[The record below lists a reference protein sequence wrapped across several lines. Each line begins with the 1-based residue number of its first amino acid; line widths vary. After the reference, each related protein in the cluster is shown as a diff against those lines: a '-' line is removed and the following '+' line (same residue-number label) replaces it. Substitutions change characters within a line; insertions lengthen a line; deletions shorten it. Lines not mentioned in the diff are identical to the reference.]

1 MSSLDEKAFLAAV
14 ETARTKAEED
24 EDADRKREKKT
35 KKVTL
40 APADPPIVTSPPASQ
55 KPSTSS
61 SSSSSS
67 SSSNGSNSTSPLT
80 ATGARLSEWG
90 KLKDKRIEE
99 ARKKII
105 AEREEKE
112 LANAS
117 FKPDL
122 SLVRQFINKY
132 AFKGIA
138 NYSNLLLLPYPPPLI
153 PLILSS
159 IFRQVVSESRE
170 QIMKRQAMQTS

>member
-1 MSSLDEKAFLAAV
+1 MSLDEKAFLAAV

-24 EDADRKREKKT
+24 EAADRKREKKS

-40 APADPPIVTSPPASQ
+40 APADPPIVTSPTASQ

-67 SSSNGSNSTSPLT
+67 SASSNGSNSTSPLT

-90 KLKDKRIEE
+90 KLKDKRIDE

-122 SLVRQFINKY
+122 SLVRNEVTTRKHCSLSKEAACLQITFLGKLTL
-132 AFKGIA
+132 FF
-138 NYSNLLLLPYPPPLI
+138 
-153 PLILSS
+153 LSS
-159 IFRQVVSESRE
+159 LPFLDEWFPKAE
-170 QIMKRQAMQTS
+170 T

>member
-1 MSSLDEKAFLAAV
+1 MSLDEKAFLAAV
-14 ETARTKAEED
+14 ETARTKAEE
-24 EDADRKREKKT
+24 EEAAVDRKREKKT

-40 APADPPIVTSPPASQ
+40 APAEPPIVTSPPSQ
-55 KPSTSS
+55 QKVSTTSS
-61 SSSSSS
+61 SSSSTG
-67 SSSNGSNSTSPLT
+67 SSNGTNSTSPLT

-99 ARKKII
+99 ARKKVL

-122 SLVRQFINKY
+122 SLVSFLNL
-132 AFKGIA
+132 
-138 NYSNLLLLPYPPPLI
+138 YSFYLGTMEYFLF
-153 PLILSS
+153 S
-159 IFRQVVSESRE
+159 FW
-170 QIMKRQAMQTS
+170 

>member
-1 MSSLDEKAFLAAV
+1 MSLDEKAFLAAV

-24 EDADRKREKKT
+24 EAADRKREKKS

-40 APADPPIVTSPPASQ
+40 APADPPIVTSPTASQ

-67 SSSNGSNSTSPLT
+67 SASSNGSNSTSPLT

-90 KLKDKRIEE
+90 KLKDKRIDE

-122 SLVRQFINKY
+122 SLVRNIYTTRKHALY
-132 AFKGIA
+132 LKTLLAFKS
-138 NYSNLLLLPYPPPLI
+138 Y
-153 PLILSS
+153 
-159 IFRQVVSESRE
+159 F
-170 QIMKRQAMQTS
+170 